1 MTSLI
6 LFRHAKAAQPLPD
19 QQDFDRAL
27 TERGQ
32 NDAAAMG
39 RLLSGHAVDLALVSP
54 ACRTRETW
62 DIAASAIAAAPR
74 PTLEPALY
82 LCGAATLIARL
93 RQVPAAVRNV
103 ISVGHNPCTQ
113 EVAFWL
119 ARNSDKHQAQEI
131 RDNFPTAAM
140 AIFDIEG
147 GWDRLAPEHAVL
159 RRFVTPKT
167 LG

>member
-1 MTSLI
+1 MPSLI

-19 QQDFDRAL
+19 QRDFDRAL

-32 NDAAAMG
+32 DDAAAMG
-39 RLLSGHAVDLALVSP
+39 RLLADRPCDLALVSP

-62 DIAASAIAAAPR
+62 DIAARAIAAAPA
-74 PTLEPALY
+74 PLLEPALY
-82 LCGAATLIARL
+82 LCAAAKLIARL
-93 RQVPAAVRNV
+93 RQVPPTVPSV

-113 EVAFWL
+113 ELAAWL
-119 ARNSDKHQAQEI
+119 ARASAPRLADDI

-140 AIFDIEG
+140 AIFDIDG

-159 RRFVTPKT
+159 RRFVTPKM